1 MNLQDIC
8 CVQLPQAD
16 KAASICM
23 MDQEIPGTK
32 VICHVL
38 QPGDVICLAPSSEF
52 VRIMF
57 VCSGDVTITSDA
69 TSRHF
74 DQRGVFIGKPHKDL
88 TMEAKSPAQVLE
100 LCRWLTA
107 DEYAEVVSSDQ
118 LPYDLNYADAVRYT
132 EACKSPKTTSRE
144 IVPQRLIP
152 RFAMGSVETYGRDR
166 IEQHSHPHL
175 EQYFFSLAE
184 NNCIALIDDLQ
195 YPFGPNS
202 VLHIPLGSNHGIHLD
217 DEHSCHYL
225 WIDFLLNEEA
235 LEYLDTAHTIVE

>member
-1 MNLQDIC
+1 MKNKKIALA
-8 CVQLPQAD
+8 L
-16 KAASICM
+16 SL
-23 MDQEIPGTK
+23 
-32 VICHVL
+32 VL
-38 QPGDVICLAPSSEF
+38 ALGATLMVGGSLAWFTDTDE
-52 VRIMF
+52 
-57 VCSGDVTITSDA
+57 A
-69 TSRHF
+69 TN
-74 DQRGVFIGKPHKDL
+74 
-88 TMEAKSPAQVLE
+88 T
-100 LCRWLTA
+100 
-107 DEYAEVVSSDQ
+107 
-118 LPYDLNYADAVRYT
+118 
-132 EACKSPKTTSRE
+132 
-144 IVPQRLIP
+144 
-152 RFAMGSVETYGRDR
+152 FAMGSVETYGKDR